1 MTKHKEK
8 KCKCKWPNGAILKGI
23 TERGG
28 WLCSKC
34 GEEIK
39 ELRLIMLV
47 IIYQRLKQIIG
58 VKIMGKE
65 SKERVCTIT
74 INVEGEPAEYLTHV
88 VNSGLHTVEEVDKK
102 TENQ

>member
-39 ELRLIMLV
+39 DDKMGYISLSDTGCF
-47 IIYQRLKQIIG
+47 YDSLKN
-58 VKIMGKE
+58 K
-65 SKERVCTIT
+65 T
-74 INVEGEPAEYLTHV
+74 
-88 VNSGLHTVEEVDKK
+88 LHTKK
-102 TENQ
+102 NKAGGVVVVGISDNTLETKTNNWS

>member
-28 WLCSKC
+28 WICSKC

-39 ELRLIMLV
+39 DVLEEKLKKACVEKFIDLLDKDMKARELEMV
-47 IIYQRLKQIIG
+47 
-58 VKIMGKE
+58 
-65 SKERVCTIT
+65 
-74 INVEGEPAEYLTHV
+74 EYL
-88 VNSGLHTVEEVDKK
+88 NRTVDATK
-102 TENQ
+102 TNNWS

>member
-39 ELRLIMLV
+39 EPIKMPDLRSVFSKVTEPV
-47 IIYQRLKQIIG
+47 IAFNNACDNLS
-58 VKIMGKE
+58 E
-65 SKERVCTIT
+65 
-74 INVEGEPAEYLTHV
+74 A
-88 VNSGLHTVEEVDKK
+88 K
-102 TENQ
+102 TNNWS